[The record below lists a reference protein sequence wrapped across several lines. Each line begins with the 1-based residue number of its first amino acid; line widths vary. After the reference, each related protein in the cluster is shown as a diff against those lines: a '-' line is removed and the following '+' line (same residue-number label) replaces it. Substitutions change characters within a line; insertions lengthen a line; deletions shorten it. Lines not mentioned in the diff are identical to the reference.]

1 MASNNYIELPEKH
14 KVDIVLVKDE
24 EKELLVDL
32 KYFLEKDTL
41 TFDTYVTIGRSQIK
55 ANLYSE
61 KNPRCPN
68 NDDDGDF
75 TFNSV
80 QT

>member
-32 KYFLEKDTL
+32 KYYLEKEAL
-41 TFDTYVTIGRSQIK
+41 TFNTYITIGRSLIK
-55 ANLYSE
+55 ANVYSE

-68 NDDDGDF
+68 NDDEGDF
-75 TFNSV
+75 TFPSAV
-80 QT
+80 